1 MICNSKYRY
10 QVELVTSADVM
21 EFTRIAQKCD
31 YDVVIVNGKHRLNAK
46 SFLGV
51 ALAKISWDEIYV
63 ESGFDCYFEFEKFI
77 K

>member
-1 MICNSKYRY
+1 
-10 QVELVTSADVM
+10 M

-31 YDVVIVNGKHRLNAK
+31 YDVVIVNGKQRLNAK